1 MRSLHMTRGAGL
13 DGMAFRDHDVP
24 SPRAYEALVRVRA
37 VSLNNRELSIA
48 IRGVYPLPVKRDVV
62 AVSDGAGEVVAV
74 GTGVTRVAV
83 GDRVVASIFPQWLDG
98 PFSLDR
104 AAQLGGSLD
113 GMLTEYAVL
122 NEDALL
128 LAPAHLGFEE
138 AATLP
143 CAGVTAWN
151 ALTAGAGLRAGQDV
165 LTLGSG
171 GVSLFAIQLAKLAG
185 ARVIATT
192 SSAAKAERLLA
203 LGADHV
209 IDYGAT
215 PEWDREVR
223 RWTRDRGVD
232 HVVEVGG
239 AATLERS
246 LRSVAM
252 GGEVAFVGSLAGPQ
266 ALIDAN
272 AIFLSGACVRAVAV
286 GSRAQFAQLLRAIE
300 SGGLRPVID
309 RVFELEEA
317 RDAFEYYSAGRAFG
331 KVVIRLG
338 DTASA
343 SKVNA

>member
-1 MRSLHMTRGAGL
+1 MRSFHMTQGAGL
-13 DGMAFRDHDVP
+13 DGMTFRDHDVP
-24 SPRAYEALVRVRA
+24 APRAREALVRVRA

-48 IRGVYPLPVKRDVV
+48 VRGVYPLPVKRDVV

-74 GTGVTRVAV
+74 GPHVTRVAV

-98 PFSLDR
+98 PFGADR

-122 NEDALL
+122 SEDALL
-128 LAPAHLGFEE
+128 PVPQHLGFEE

-143 CAGVTAWN
+143 CAAVTAWN
-151 ALTAGAGLRAGQDV
+151 ALTGGARLHAGQDV

-185 ARVIATT
+185 ARVVATT
-192 SSAAKAERLLA
+192 SSTEKAERLRA

-239 AATLERS
+239 TATLERS

-252 GGEVAFVGSLAGPQ
+252 GGEVALVGSLAGPQ
-266 ALIDAN
+266 ALVDAN
-272 AIFLSGACVRAVAV
+272 TIFLSGACVRAVAV
-286 GSRAQFAQLLRAIE
+286 GSRAQFAQLLRAVE
-300 SGGLRPVID
+300 TSGLRPLID
-309 RVFELEEA
+309 RVFELEET
-317 RDAFEYYSAGRAFG
+317 RDAFEHYAAGRAFG
-331 KVVIRLG
+331 KVVIRV
-338 DTASA
+338 AHSA
-343 SKVNA
+343 VKESV